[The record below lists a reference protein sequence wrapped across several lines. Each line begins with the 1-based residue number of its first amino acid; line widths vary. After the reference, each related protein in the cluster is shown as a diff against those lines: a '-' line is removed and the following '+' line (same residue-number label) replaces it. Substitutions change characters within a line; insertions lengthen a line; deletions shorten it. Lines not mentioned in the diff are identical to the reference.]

1 MPLINF
7 IQRKF
12 EYEADE
18 FSSKL
23 LGSPEYMISSLKRI
37 IKENL
42 SNLNPLPLYKA
53 WHYSHPSPEERIKK
67 LSELKG

>member
-1 MPLINF
+1 
-7 IQRKF
+7 
-12 EYEADE
+12 
-18 FSSKL
+18 
-23 LGSPEYMISSLKRI
+23 MISSLKRI